1 MSLSV
6 YYFQYKQISGHE
18 RIVGRLSETEIVNLL
33 PRVVE
38 VATPEIYPPGSVVW
52 HVGELRSEEIE
63 RCRWMT
69 FLTQI
74 DTLVWEDGATDQRVA
89 ETLRQDYDAFCAFVE
104 LGVHQSVLTLDKNW
118 VTTVAPQAFD
128 YQSPARQSPYLI
140 RAMLNLS
147 YNAAPIGCVLDPMG
161 GYGQT
166 LFECVLR
173 GVDGVTLEIS
183 PTASKR
189 SAQNLRKL
197 LQHLEIPSEESH
209 DGTRHL
215 FVTRNS
221 SPNRYQ
227 IINGDTREAH
237 QYLPKQFDSLI
248 TDFPYGVRAG
258 SRSEKL
264 TPIPL
269 DALLDAALPSW
280 DRLLKPNGTVV
291 IAYNL
296 YALPRETVL
305 DLIQKHGFRQRFT
318 DVDLRTRIS
327 NKIHRDIVAFEKA

>member
-6 YYFQYKQISGHE
+6 YYFQYKQVSGHE
-18 RIVGRLSETEIVNLL
+18 GIVGRLSETEIVNLL

-52 HVGELRSEEIE
+52 HVGELRYEEIE

-118 VTTVAPQAFD
+118 VAIVAPQAFD

-147 YNAAPIGCVLDPMG
+147 YNAVPIGCVLDPMG

-189 SAQNLRKL
+189 SAENLEKL
-197 LQHLEIPSEESH
+197 LQRLEIPSEESH

-215 FVTRNS
+215 FVTHDSPQTGIKS
-221 SPNRYQ
+221 STAIHGSASIFAQ
-227 IINGDTREAH
+227 T
-237 QYLPKQFDSLI
+237 
-248 TDFPYGVRAG
+248 VRQ
-258 SRSEKL
+258 
-264 TPIPL
+264 T
-269 DALLDAALPSW
+269 
-280 DRLLKPNGTVV
+280 
-291 IAYNL
+291 
-296 YALPRETVL
+296 
-305 DLIQKHGFRQRFT
+305 
-318 DVDLRTRIS
+318 
-327 NKIHRDIVAFEKA
+327 